1 MIDACDP
8 NADIDNLRK
17 LIKLNTGS
25 DFKLT
30 RNEICQAYNEIQD
43 GKLPLPPLVMSS
55 DRTYLVDKK
64 SPLKAGDYELLFDS
78 TTKRTDLKR
87 IARKVDLKNVEQM
100 TKTQIVDAIGK
111 RLRYMKIHEP
121 VKIGR
126 KRQVSVSRNTAV
138 NNTAVNN
145 VNFSNNSAR
154 NNSNFNIGT
163 PNLTSNNGNK
173 SNFGGNNIGN
183 GNGNGNGTTNNW
195 NRNNGNNVSPK
206 KVNRTSTVTFPK
218 GGLFMKGEKPKFLG
232 GARRAVNPPTNKPKS
247 GLFSGIFGKKK
258 STNTYRNNSGGGY
271 VEPRRRNNVRPTPV
285 VEPRKRNNVRP
296 TPAVK
301 PSKPGFFSGIFGGK
315 KKTTTNVGGGGG
327 VVQPRKSNV
336 VEPAP
341 KPTPNVPAPK
351 PTPNVPAPKPTPGPT
366 PNVPAPINENE
377 IRRRKIQQKK
387 EQFKQ
392 IHQGYQLSNANKD
405 ALVSKVTETTNANS
419 MRKMASDLVTQRK
432 QEKKQATAQ
441 NLLSFLTPLE
451 MPQTNK
457 NAIMRKF
464 KNTNTNVETLKKE
477 ALNIQKR
484 RQNVAIGEKRK
495 EYRKFL
501 NTLKNLTNEDKRELE
516 SNSTFNRNKAVALAK
531 KRAENRKA
539 GQRNSFVSFLNQLD
553 LENQDKNAMLT
564 AYNSN
569 SFTMNALK
577 KKASNLKT
585 KRVGEKKAV
594 NKNTLKEILV
604 SATNLSDGT
613 KRGIM
618 KRFDR
623 GEANLNTLREEI
635 TQLIQRAKD
644 NKLANK
650 KQKFAAY
657 VKSTSLSNANKNAF
671 IQRLGNADL
680 NFNALK
686 SEVNAMVQQAI
697 SDRRAQDRQDL
708 EQYMNSKEMT
718 NQNKNSILS
727 KFDANSRLSAN
738 LLKRDVNAILK
749 KRAQEQIGSDIA
761 NLEAYAKNIG
771 LNSGSIKTLKR
782 KVGQQSL
789 NSLKEEANA
798 LLRRLQN
805 TKKQKNKEE
814 LSKYMRSIGLSE
826 NNQRNI
832 LNRNLPLNESRKIA
846 NDLLQSKI
854 AEKRNKNRNT
864 LSTALNNLNLN
875 NTEKTQFLKLFNN
888 NPKANISEIQ
898 KRASSLIKQKKKTG
912 NRAELEQ
919 YFNNIGLDAQDRKV
933 ILKKFDKTNTN
944 LATLKNEANQLKKG
958 RESAKLATNR
968 KGLEKYMIKT
978 LKLSKTN
985 ADSILAK
992 FNAGESNILTLKT
1005 NADALAATRRGES
1018 KNVNRQEL
1026 LSYFNEIG
1034 LSQENGQAVLN
1045 KFNTNSIPLKKAKQE
1060 AQKIVKS
1067 KIGEKRSQ
1075 NRQALVEF
1083 MNSLQNINDAN
1094 KKIILKEFDKETA
1107 NLNALK
1113 NKASQLNI
1121 AARNKGEQRR
1131 ELKNYINGLGI
1142 NSTPFL
1148 VKFDKGKGTL
1158 NTLKAEANQAKG
1170 GANTKAAQRIEL
1182 QNYINGLG
1190 INATPFLA
1198 KFNKGKGTLNSLKA
1212 EANKAKGGSN
1222 AKGVAMK
1229 KKELSVFMKN
1239 KQISKANKAAF
1250 LNRVQLN
1257 TNLNALKNEITEL
1270 NRGSREKQ
1278 NAINTKKAELK
1289 TFLNTLT
1296 SISDKNKKMLM
1307 GKVVNNTTNINALKN
1322 EASKLNKN
1330 AGNTKI
1336 EQNQL
1341 KNQQQLEKH
1350 LKGLKDLTTNRVD
1363 YYKNRLVQN
1372 RSALQ
1377 NLLAESKREDQKQK
1391 SEKAAFYNYIKATKL
1406 PKDRKAD
1413 YIKKVKAPRSDIV
1426 EIKRLVNANINAIN
1440 REEVRNIEKKNANNK
1455 IKEEEAK
1462 KKLEQNL
1469 QTLSSELQKLTNL
1482 TPENRTKFTNSLK
1495 ARPTTLNQVVKQ
1507 AKDKD
1512 AGIKRLKAQAEENR
1526 KRKEESE
1533 RKKKENARKS
1543 RNTQTKDLAESLQ
1556 SLTTLT
1562 RENRKKFMARLPQNN
1577 PQMILA
1583 NAVELNDQRKKAKKN
1598 EENALATE
1606 ERKKKEAQNAKKSKE
1621 QNMKNVSMELQKL
1634 TNLTKNNRAMYIKRL
1649 ATMGKNTVIK
1659 EAQFENARRKRE
1671 KEKTKLAQE
1680 EEIKKRQQEKED
1692 AKKKANEERKGRN
1705 TQTKNVATKLQGL
1718 TSLTRENRQGF
1729 MKRLPTDGPEKVLAN
1744 AQALNKQRKNKVE
1757 AEKRL
1762 VEDKKKAEEAKKQAE
1777 QAKKKA
1783 TNLQTKRVAD
1793 KLQGLKYLKRENRI
1807 KFMNKL
1813 PQNGANKVIANAT
1826 KLDKERMEDEAST
1839 RRGIEWKLK
1848 KIGVSGKDLQGL
1860 LQRWNTSKNKTIFN
1874 NARKMVA
1881 SKRDPLLARIKR
1893 NVPASNN
1900 YSQAQQKWTA
1910 AIKAAP
1916 DDAAAQKIERL
1927 LDAKLKLKART
1938 EAEVKSLPPREQTR
1952 YLKNFMA
1959 YKNDVAQRTQ
1969 ELNKLV
1975 KTKRDSKNKGTKELA
1990 TKLQSMNKL
1999 ERRNRQQFMNRV
2011 AKGEDSQKVLRN
2023 ANKLQRNRTATQKLE
2038 AERKQKE
2045 QQEKERKELEQKKAQ
2060 QEKNKQAKLRS
2071 NTAKMLQSMSKLDRS
2086 NRLEFMKRL
2095 NRGNDPARVIANARK
2110 RDADKKAAASK
2121 PAPKPQPPQ
2130 GRVAPKTKKMKAKN
2144 RARIPSAKPSYGSK
2158 KGKGKRR

>member
-64 SPLKAGDYELLFDS
+64 SPLKANDYEQLFDS

-126 KRQVSVSRNTAV
+126 KRRVSVSKNTAV

-163 PNLTSNNGNK
+163 PNLTNNNGNK

-183 GNGNGNGTTNNW
+183 GNGNGNGNSNW

-218 GGLFMKGEKPKFLG
+218 GGLFIKGEKPKFLG
-232 GARRAVNPPTNKPKS
+232 GARRAVKPPTNKPKS

-258 STNTYRNNSGGGY
+258 NTYRNNSSGGY
-271 VEPRRRNNVRPTPV
+271 VEPV
-285 VEPRKRNNVRP
+285 KRNNVRP
-296 TPAVK
+296 TPAVQ
-301 PSKPGFFSGIFGGK
+301 PGKPGIFSGIFGK
-315 KKTTTNVGGGGG
+315 KKSTTNTGGG
-327 VVQPRKSNV
+327 VVKPLKSNV
-336 VEPAP
+336 VEPTP
-341 KPTPNVPAPK
+341 RPTPSQPTPQPTPNQ
-351 PTPNVPAPKPTPGPT
+351 PTPRPTPSQPTPQPTPSQPTPRPTPSQPTPGP
-366 PNVPAPINENE
+366 APVNENE

-392 IHQGYQLSNANKD
+392 ILQGYQLSNANKD

-432 QEKKQATAQ
+432 RDKKEATAK

-464 KNTNTNVETLKKE
+464 KNTNTNVETLKRE

-484 RQNVAIGEKRK
+484 RKNAVIGEKQK

-501 NTLKNLTNEDKRELE
+501 NTLKNLTNEDKRALE
-516 SNSTFNRNKAVALAK
+516 SNGTFNQNKAVTLAK

-539 GQRNSFVSFLNQLD
+539 GQRKSFVSFLNQLD
-553 LENQDKNAMLT
+553 LENQDKNAMMT

-585 KRVGEKKAV
+585 KRVTEKKVA

-613 KRGIM
+613 KRGII

-635 TQLIQRAKD
+635 TKLIQRAKD
-644 NKLANK
+644 NKLTNK

-671 IQRLGNADL
+671 IQRLSNTDL

-686 SEVNAMVQQAI
+686 SEVNSMVQQAI
-697 SDRRAQDRQDL
+697 SDRRAQDREAL

-738 LLKRDVNAILK
+738 LLKRDVNTILK
-749 KRAQEQIGSDIA
+749 KRAKEQIGADIA

-798 LLRRLQN
+798 LLQRLKN
-805 TKKQKNKEE
+805 TKKQKNKED
-814 LSKYMRSIGLSE
+814 LTKYMKSIGLSE

-832 LNRNLPLNESRKIA
+832 LNRNLPINESRQMA
-846 NDLLQSKI
+846 NDILRTKI
-854 AEKRNKNRNT
+854 AEKRNKNRNA

-875 NTEKTQFLKLFNN
+875 NTEKNQFLKLFNN

-898 KRASSLIKQKKKTG
+898 KRASMLIKQKKKTG
-912 NRAELEQ
+912 NRADLEQ

-933 ILKKFDKTNTN
+933 ILKKFDKANTN
-944 LATLKNEANQLKKG
+944 LATLKNEANQLKKS

-968 KGLEKYMIKT
+968 KGLEKYMVKT

-985 ADSILAK
+985 ANSILAK

-1005 NADALAATRRGES
+1005 NAEALAATRRDET

-1026 LSYFNEIG
+1026 LAYFNEIG

-1045 KFNTNSIPLKKAKQE
+1045 KFNGNSIPLKKAKQE
-1060 AQKIVKS
+1060 AKAIINS
-1067 KIGEKRSQ
+1067 KISGKRAE

-1083 MNSLQNINDAN
+1083 MDSLQNINAAN

-1113 NKASQLNI
+1113 NKASQLNA

-1131 ELKNYINGLGI
+1131 ELK
-1142 NSTPFL
+1142 
-1148 VKFDKGKGTL
+1148 
-1158 NTLKAEANQAKG
+1158 
-1170 GANTKAAQRIEL
+1170 
-1182 QNYINGLG
+1182 NYINGLG

-1212 EANKAKGGSN
+1212 EANKAKGGAN

-1229 KKELSVFMKN
+1229 KKELSAFMKN

-1278 NAINTKKAELK
+1278 NAINAKKTELK

-1296 SISDKNKKMLM
+1296 SISIKNKKMLLDR
-1307 GKVVNNTTNINALKN
+1307 VVNNATNINALKN
-1322 EASKLNKN
+1322 EASRLNKN
-1330 AGNTKI
+1330 AGNAKT

-1350 LKGLKDLTTNRVD
+1350 LKGLKDLTANRVD
-1363 YYKNRLVQN
+1363 YYKNQLVQN

-1377 NLLAESKREDQKQK
+1377 NLLVQSKQENQKQK
-1391 SEKAAFYNYIKATKL
+1391 SEKTAFYNYIKATKL

-1413 YIKKVKAPRSDIV
+1413 YIKRVKAPRSDIV
-1426 EIKRLVNANINAIN
+1426 EIKKLVNANVNAIN
-1440 REEVRNIEKKNANNK
+1440 QEAVRNAEKKNANNK

-1526 KRKEESE
+1526 KKKEESN
-1533 RKKKENARKS
+1533 RKKKENARKA

-1562 RENRKKFMARLPQNN
+1562 RENRKKFMSRLPQNN

-1583 NAVELNDQRKKAKKN
+1583 NAVALNDQRKKAKKN

-1606 ERKKKEAQNAKKSKE
+1606 KRKKKEAQNAKKSKE
-1621 QNMKNVSMELQKL
+1621 QNMKNVSKELQKL
-1634 TNLTKNNRAMYIKRL
+1634 TNLTKNNRAMYIKKL
-1649 ATMGKNTVIK
+1649 ETMGKNTVIK
-1659 EAQFENARRKRE
+1659 EAQSEDARRKRE

-1680 EEIKKRQQEKED
+1680 EEIKKRQQEKEN
-1692 AKKKANEERKGRN
+1692 AKKKANEERKSRN

-1718 TSLTRENRQGF
+1718 TSLKRENRQEF
-1729 MKRLPTDGPEKVLAN
+1729 MKRLPTNGPEKVIAN

-1762 VEDKKKAEEAKKQAE
+1762 IENKKKADEAKKQAE
-1777 QAKKKA
+1777 QAKKTA
-1783 TNLQTKRVAD
+1783 TNLQTKRVAG
-1793 KLQGLKYLKRENRI
+1793 KLQALKYLKRENRK

-1813 PQNGANKVIANAT
+1813 PQNGADKVIANAT

-1860 LQRWNTSKNKTIFN
+1860 LRRWNTSKNKTIFN

-1893 NVPASNN
+1893 DVPASNN

-1916 DDAAAQKIERL
+1916 DDAAVQKIERL

-1952 YLKNFMA
+1952 YLKNFMT

-1975 KTKRDSKNKGTKELA
+1975 KTKRNSKDKGTKELA

-1999 ERRNRQQFMNRV
+1999 ERRNRQQFMSRV
-2011 AKGEDSQKVLRN
+2011 AKGEDSRVVLRN
-2023 ANKLQRNRTATQKLE
+2023 ADKLQRNRTAKQKLE

-2060 QEKNKQAKLRS
+2060 QEKEKQAKLRS
-2071 NTAKMLQSMSKLDRS
+2071 NTAKMLQGMSKLDRK

-2095 NRGNDPARVIANARK
+2095 NKGNDPARVIANARK

-2144 RARIPSAKPSYGSK
+2144 RARKPSAKPSYGSK
-2158 KGKGKRR
+2158 KGKKRR

>member
-64 SPLKAGDYELLFDS
+64 SPLKANDYEQLFDS

-126 KRQVSVSRNTAV
+126 KRRVSVSKNTAV

-163 PNLTSNNGNK
+163 PNLTNNNGNK

-183 GNGNGNGTTNNW
+183 GNGNGNGNSNW

-218 GGLFMKGEKPKFLG
+218 GGLFIKGEKPKFLG
-232 GARRAVNPPTNKPKS
+232 GARRAVKPPTNKPKS

-258 STNTYRNNSGGGY
+258 NTYRNNSSGGY
-271 VEPRRRNNVRPTPV
+271 VEPV
-285 VEPRKRNNVRP
+285 KRNNVRP
-296 TPAVK
+296 TPAVQ
-301 PSKPGFFSGIFGGK
+301 PGKPGIFSGIFGK
-315 KKTTTNVGGGGG
+315 KKSTTNTGGG
-327 VVQPRKSNV
+327 VVKPLKSNV
-336 VEPAP
+336 VEPTP
-341 KPTPNVPAPK
+341 RPTPSQPTPQPTPNQPTPR
-351 PTPNVPAPKPTPGPT
+351 PTPNQPTPRPTPSQPTPRPTPSQPTPGP
-366 PNVPAPINENE
+366 APVNENE

-392 IHQGYQLSNANKD
+392 ILQGYQLSNANKD

-432 QEKKQATAQ
+432 RDKKEATAK

-464 KNTNTNVETLKKE
+464 KNTNTNVETLKRE

-484 RQNVAIGEKRK
+484 RKNAVIGEKQK

-501 NTLKNLTNEDKRELE
+501 NTLKNLTNEDKRALE
-516 SNSTFNRNKAVALAK
+516 SNGTFNQNKAVTLAK

-539 GQRNSFVSFLNQLD
+539 GQRKSFVSFLNQLD
-553 LENQDKNAMLT
+553 LENQDKNAMMT

-585 KRVGEKKAV
+585 KRVTEKKVA

-613 KRGIM
+613 KRGII

-635 TQLIQRAKD
+635 TKLIQRAKD
-644 NKLANK
+644 NKLTNK

-671 IQRLGNADL
+671 IQRLSNTDL

-686 SEVNAMVQQAI
+686 SEVNSMVQQAI
-697 SDRRAQDRQDL
+697 SDRRAQDREAL

-738 LLKRDVNAILK
+738 LLKRDVNTILK
-749 KRAQEQIGSDIA
+749 KRAKEQIGADIA

-798 LLRRLQN
+798 LLQRLKN
-805 TKKQKNKEE
+805 TKKQKNKED
-814 LSKYMRSIGLSE
+814 LTKYMKSIGLSE

-832 LNRNLPLNESRKIA
+832 LNRNLPINESRQMA
-846 NDLLQSKI
+846 NDILRTKI
-854 AEKRNKNRNT
+854 AEKRNKNRNA

-875 NTEKTQFLKLFNN
+875 NTEKNQFLKLFNN

-898 KRASSLIKQKKKTG
+898 KRASMLIKQKKKTG
-912 NRAELEQ
+912 NRADLEQ

-933 ILKKFDKTNTN
+933 ILKKFDKANTN
-944 LATLKNEANQLKKG
+944 LATLKNEANQLKKS

-968 KGLEKYMIKT
+968 KGLEKYMVKT

-985 ADSILAK
+985 ANSILAK

-1005 NADALAATRRGES
+1005 NAEALAATRRDET

-1026 LSYFNEIG
+1026 LAYFNEIG

-1045 KFNTNSIPLKKAKQE
+1045 KFNGNSIPLKKAKQE
-1060 AQKIVKS
+1060 AKAIINS
-1067 KIGEKRSQ
+1067 KISGKRAE

-1083 MNSLQNINDAN
+1083 MDSLQNINAAN

-1113 NKASQLNI
+1113 NKASQLNA

-1131 ELKNYINGLGI
+1131 ELK
-1142 NSTPFL
+1142 
-1148 VKFDKGKGTL
+1148 
-1158 NTLKAEANQAKG
+1158 
-1170 GANTKAAQRIEL
+1170 
-1182 QNYINGLG
+1182 NYINGLG

-1212 EANKAKGGSN
+1212 EANKAKGGAN

-1229 KKELSVFMKN
+1229 KKELSAFMKN

-1278 NAINTKKAELK
+1278 NAINAKKTELK

-1296 SISDKNKKMLM
+1296 SISIKNKKMLLDR
-1307 GKVVNNTTNINALKN
+1307 VVNNATNINALKN
-1322 EASKLNKN
+1322 EASRLNKN
-1330 AGNTKI
+1330 AGNAKT

-1350 LKGLKDLTTNRVD
+1350 LKGLKDLTANRVD
-1363 YYKNRLVQN
+1363 YYKNQLVQN

-1377 NLLAESKREDQKQK
+1377 NLLVQSKQENQKQK
-1391 SEKAAFYNYIKATKL
+1391 SEKTAFYNYIKATKL

-1413 YIKKVKAPRSDIV
+1413 YIKRVKAPRSDIV
-1426 EIKRLVNANINAIN
+1426 EIKKLVNANVNAIN
-1440 REEVRNIEKKNANNK
+1440 QEAVRNAEKKNANNK

-1526 KRKEESE
+1526 KKKEESN
-1533 RKKKENARKS
+1533 RKKKENARKA

-1562 RENRKKFMARLPQNN
+1562 RENRKKFMSRLPQNN

-1583 NAVELNDQRKKAKKN
+1583 NAVALNDQRKKAKKN

-1606 ERKKKEAQNAKKSKE
+1606 KRKKKEAQNAKKSKE
-1621 QNMKNVSMELQKL
+1621 QNMKNVSKELQKL
-1634 TNLTKNNRAMYIKRL
+1634 TNLTKNNRAMYIKKL
-1649 ATMGKNTVIK
+1649 ETMGKNTVIK
-1659 EAQFENARRKRE
+1659 EAQSEDARRKRE

-1680 EEIKKRQQEKED
+1680 EEIKKRQQEKEN
-1692 AKKKANEERKGRN
+1692 AKKKANEERKSRN
-1705 TQTKNVATKLQGL
+1705 TQTKNVATKLQAL
-1718 TSLTRENRQGF
+1718 TSLKRENRREF
-1729 MKRLPTDGPEKVLAN
+1729 MKRLPTNGPEKVIAN

-1762 VEDKKKAEEAKKQAE
+1762 IENKKKADEAKKQAE
-1777 QAKKKA
+1777 QAKKTA
-1783 TNLQTKRVAD
+1783 TNLQTKRVAG
-1793 KLQGLKYLKRENRI
+1793 KLQALKYLKRENRK

-1813 PQNGANKVIANAT
+1813 PQNGADKVIANAT

-1860 LQRWNTSKNKTIFN
+1860 LRRWNTSKNKTIFN

-1893 NVPASNN
+1893 DVPASNN

-1916 DDAAAQKIERL
+1916 DDAAVQKIERL

-1952 YLKNFMA
+1952 YLKNFMT

-1975 KTKRDSKNKGTKELA
+1975 KTKRNSKDKGTKELA

-1999 ERRNRQQFMNRV
+1999 ERRNRQQFMSRV
-2011 AKGEDSQKVLRN
+2011 AKGEDSRVVLRN
-2023 ANKLQRNRTATQKLE
+2023 ADKLQRNRTAKQKLE

-2060 QEKNKQAKLRS
+2060 QEKEKQAKLRS
-2071 NTAKMLQSMSKLDRS
+2071 NTAKMLQGMSKLDRK

-2095 NRGNDPARVIANARK
+2095 NKGNDPARVIANARK

-2144 RARIPSAKPSYGSK
+2144 RARKPSAKPSYGSK
-2158 KGKGKRR
+2158 KGKKKRR

>member
-64 SPLKAGDYELLFDS
+64 SPLKAGDYERLFDS

-163 PNLTSNNGNK
+163 PNLTNNNGNK
-173 SNFGGNNIGN
+173 SNFGGNNI
-183 GNGNGNGTTNNW
+183 GNGNGTTNNW

-206 KVNRTSTVTFPK
+206 KVNRTSKVTFPT

-232 GARRAVNPPTNKPKS
+232 GTRRAVKPSTNKPKS

-258 STNTYRNNSGGGY
+258 NTNTYRNNSGGGY
-271 VEPRRRNNVRPTPV
+271 VEPRRRNNVRPTPA
-285 VEPRKRNNVRP
+285 VEPRRRNNVRP

-301 PSKPGFFSGIFGGK
+301 PSKPGFFSGIFGK

-336 VEPAP
+336 AEPTP
-341 KPTPNVPAPK
+341 KPTPRPTPNVPAPK

-366 PNVPAPINENE
+366 PNVPAPKPTPTPNVPAPINENE

-392 IHQGYQLSNANKD
+392 ILQGYQLSNANKD

-457 NAIMRKF
+457 NAIMKKF
-464 KNTNTNVETLKKE
+464 KTTNTNVETLKKE
-477 ALNIQKR
+477 ALNLQKR
-484 RQNVAIGEKRK
+484 RKNVVIGEKRK

-553 LENQDKNAMLT
+553 LENQDKNAMLK

-569 SFTMNALK
+569 SFTVNALK

-613 KRGIM
+613 KKGIM

-635 TQLIQRAKD
+635 AQLIQRAKD

-727 KFDANSRLSAN
+727 KFDANSKLSAN
-738 LLKRDVNAILK
+738 LLKRDVNALLK
-749 KRAQEQIGSDIA
+749 TRAQEQIAANVA

-771 LNSGSIKTLKR
+771 LNRGSINKLKR

-789 NSLKEEANA
+789 NSLKEEADSIVK
-798 LLRRLQN
+798 RLKN
-805 TKKQKNKEE
+805 IKKQKNKEE
-814 LSKYMRSIGLSE
+814 LAKYMKSIGLSE

-832 LNRNLPLNESRKIA
+832 LNRNLPINESRKMA
-846 NDLLQSKI
+846 NDLLQAKI
-854 AEKRNKNRNT
+854 AEKRNKNRNA

-875 NTEKTQFLKLFNN
+875 NTEKNQFLKLFNN

-898 KRASSLIKQKKKTG
+898 KKASSLNKQKKRMGERKD
-912 NRAELEQ
+912 LEQ
-919 YFNNIGLDAQDRKV
+919 YFNNISLNVQDRNV
-933 ILKKFDKTNTN
+933 ILKKFNKTNTN
-944 LATLKNEANQLKKG
+944 LASLKNQANKLKKN
-958 RESAKLATNR
+958 RENARLASNR
-968 KGLEKYMIKT
+968 KGLEKYMLNT

-985 ADSILAK
+985 TNSILAK
-992 FNAGESNILTLKT
+992 FNAGEANIATLKT
-1005 NADALAATRRGES
+1005 NAEALATTRRDEK
-1018 KNVNRQEL
+1018 KNVNRKEL
-1026 LSYFNEIG
+1026 ISYFNEIG
-1034 LSQENGQAVLN
+1034 LSQENGQAVVN
-1045 KFNTNSIPLKKAKQE
+1045 KFNGNSISLNKAKQE
-1060 AQKIVKS
+1060 AKNIVNS
-1067 KIGEKRSQ
+1067 KIREKRSQ

-1083 MNSLQNINDAN
+1083 MNSLQNIDNAG
-1094 KKIILKEFDKETA
+1094 KKTILGEFDKETA
-1107 NLNALK
+1107 NLNTLK
-1113 NKASQLNI
+1113 NKASELNT
-1121 AARNKGEQRR
+1121 AVRQKGEQRR
-1131 ELKNYINGLGI
+1131 
-1142 NSTPFL
+1142 
-1148 VKFDKGKGTL
+1148 
-1158 NTLKAEANQAKG
+1158 
-1170 GANTKAAQRIEL
+1170 EL

-1190 INATPFLA
+1190 INAAPFLA
-1198 KFNKGKGTLNSLKA
+1198 KFNNGKGTLNSLKA
-1212 EANKAKGGSN
+1212 EANKAKGESN
-1222 AKGVAMK
+1222 TKNVAK
-1229 KKELSVFMKN
+1229 KKDELSTFMKN
-1239 KQISKANKAAF
+1239 KQISEANKTAF

-1257 TNLNALKNEITEL
+1257 TNLNSLKNEITEL
-1270 NRGSREKQ
+1270 NRVSREKQ
-1278 NAINTKKAELK
+1278 NAINAKRSELK

-1296 SISDKNKKMLM
+1296 NVSSKNKKAFMNRI
-1307 GKVVNNTTNINALKN
+1307 VNNTTNINQIKN
-1322 EASKLNKN
+1322 EASKLNQNAKN
-1330 AGNTKI
+1330 AKA

-1363 YYKNRLVQN
+1363 YYKNQLVQN

-1377 NLLAESKREDQKQK
+1377 NLLVESKRENQKQK

-1455 IKEEEAK
+1455 KKEEEAK

-1526 KRKEESE
+1526 KKKEESE
-1533 RKKKENARKS
+1533 RKKKENARKA

-1621 QNMKNVSMELQKL
+1621 QNMKNVSKELQKL

-1659 EAQFENARRKRE
+1659 EAQSENARRKRE

-1718 TSLTRENRQGF
+1718 TSLKRENRQGF

-1783 TNLQTKRVAD
+1783 TNLQTKRVAG
-1793 KLQGLKYLKRENRI
+1793 KLQGLKYLKRENRK

-1893 NVPASNN
+1893 NVPASND

-1969 ELNKLV
+1969 ELDKLV
-1975 KTKRDSKNKGTKELA
+1975 KTKRDSKDKATKEMA

-2023 ANKLQRNRTATQKLE
+2023 ADKLQRNRTAKQKLE
-2038 AERKQKE
+2038 AERRQKE
-2045 QQEKERKELEQKKAQ
+2045 QKEKERKELEQKKAQ
-2060 QEKNKQAKLRS
+2060 QEKEKKVKLRS
-2071 NTAKMLQSMSKLDRS
+2071 NTAKMLQGMSKLDRK

-2144 RARIPSAKPSYGSK
+2144 RARKPSAKPSYGSK
-2158 KGKGKRR
+2158 KGKKGKRR

>member
-64 SPLKAGDYELLFDS
+64 SPLKANDYEQLFDS

-126 KRQVSVSRNTAV
+126 KRRVSVSKNTAV

-163 PNLTSNNGNK
+163 PNLTNNNGNK

-183 GNGNGNGTTNNW
+183 GNGNGNGNSNW

-218 GGLFMKGEKPKFLG
+218 GGLFIKGEKPKFLG
-232 GARRAVNPPTNKPKS
+232 GARRAVKPPTNKPKS

-258 STNTYRNNSGGGY
+258 NTYRNNSSGGY
-271 VEPRRRNNVRPTPV
+271 VEPV
-285 VEPRKRNNVRP
+285 KRNNVRP
-296 TPAVK
+296 TPAVQ
-301 PSKPGFFSGIFGGK
+301 PGKPGIFSGIFGK
-315 KKTTTNVGGGGG
+315 KKSTTNTGGG
-327 VVQPRKSNV
+327 VVKPLKSNV
-336 VEPAP
+336 VEPTP
-341 KPTPNVPAPK
+341 RPTPSQPTPQPTPNQPTPR
-351 PTPNVPAPKPTPGPT
+351 PTPNQPTPRPTPSQPTPRPTPSQPTPGP
-366 PNVPAPINENE
+366 APVNENE

-392 IHQGYQLSNANKD
+392 ILQGYQLSNANKD

-432 QEKKQATAQ
+432 RDKKEATAK

-464 KNTNTNVETLKKE
+464 KNTNTNVETLKRE

-484 RQNVAIGEKRK
+484 RKNAVIGEKQK

-501 NTLKNLTNEDKRELE
+501 NTLKNLTNEDKRALE
-516 SNSTFNRNKAVALAK
+516 SNGTFNQNKAVTLAK

-553 LENQDKNAMLT
+553 LENQDKNAMMT

-585 KRVGEKKAV
+585 KRVTEKKVA

-613 KRGIM
+613 KRGII

-635 TQLIQRAKD
+635 TKLIQRAKD
-644 NKLANK
+644 NKLTNK

-671 IQRLGNADL
+671 IQRLSNTDL

-686 SEVNAMVQQAI
+686 SEVNSMVQQAI
-697 SDRRAQDRQDL
+697 SDRRAQDREAL

-738 LLKRDVNAILK
+738 LLKRDVNTILK
-749 KRAQEQIGSDIA
+749 KRAKEQIGADIA

-798 LLRRLQN
+798 LLQRLKN
-805 TKKQKNKEE
+805 TKKQKNKED
-814 LSKYMRSIGLSE
+814 LTKYMKSIGLSE

-832 LNRNLPLNESRKIA
+832 LNRNLPINESRQMA
-846 NDLLQSKI
+846 NDILRTKI
-854 AEKRNKNRNT
+854 AEKRNKNRNA

-875 NTEKTQFLKLFNN
+875 NTEKNQFLKLFNN

-898 KRASSLIKQKKKTG
+898 KRASMLIKQKKKTG
-912 NRAELEQ
+912 NRADLEQ

-933 ILKKFDKTNTN
+933 ILKKFDKANTN
-944 LATLKNEANQLKKG
+944 LATLKNEANQLKKS

-968 KGLEKYMIKT
+968 KGLEKYMVKT

-985 ADSILAK
+985 ANSILAK

-1005 NADALAATRRGES
+1005 NAEALAATRRDET

-1026 LSYFNEIG
+1026 LAYFNEIG

-1045 KFNTNSIPLKKAKQE
+1045 KFNGNSIPLKKAKQE
-1060 AQKIVKS
+1060 AKAIINS
-1067 KIGEKRSQ
+1067 KISGKRAE

-1083 MNSLQNINDAN
+1083 MDSLQNINAAN

-1113 NKASQLNI
+1113 NKASQLNA

-1131 ELKNYINGLGI
+1131 ELK
-1142 NSTPFL
+1142 
-1148 VKFDKGKGTL
+1148 
-1158 NTLKAEANQAKG
+1158 
-1170 GANTKAAQRIEL
+1170 
-1182 QNYINGLG
+1182 NYINGLG

-1212 EANKAKGGSN
+1212 EANKAKGGAN

-1229 KKELSVFMKN
+1229 KKELSAFMKN

-1278 NAINTKKAELK
+1278 NAINAKKTELK

-1296 SISDKNKKMLM
+1296 SISIKNKKMLLDR
-1307 GKVVNNTTNINALKN
+1307 VVNNATNINALKN
-1322 EASKLNKN
+1322 EASRLNKN
-1330 AGNTKI
+1330 AGNAKT

-1350 LKGLKDLTTNRVD
+1350 LKGLKDLTANRVD
-1363 YYKNRLVQN
+1363 YYKNQLVQN

-1377 NLLAESKREDQKQK
+1377 NLLVQSKQENQKQK
-1391 SEKAAFYNYIKATKL
+1391 SEKTAFYNYIKATKL

-1413 YIKKVKAPRSDIV
+1413 YIKRVKAPRSDIV
-1426 EIKRLVNANINAIN
+1426 EIKKLVNANVNAIN
-1440 REEVRNIEKKNANNK
+1440 QEAVRNAEKKNANNK

-1526 KRKEESE
+1526 KKKEESN
-1533 RKKKENARKS
+1533 RKKKENARKA

-1562 RENRKKFMARLPQNN
+1562 RENRKKFMSRLPQNN

-1583 NAVELNDQRKKAKKN
+1583 NAVALNDQRKKAKKN

-1606 ERKKKEAQNAKKSKE
+1606 KRKKKEAQNAKKSKE
-1621 QNMKNVSMELQKL
+1621 QNMKNVSKELQKL
-1634 TNLTKNNRAMYIKRL
+1634 TNLTKNNRAMYIKKL
-1649 ATMGKNTVIK
+1649 ETMGKNTVIK
-1659 EAQFENARRKRE
+1659 EAQSEDARRKRE

-1680 EEIKKRQQEKED
+1680 EEIKKRQQEKEN
-1692 AKKKANEERKGRN
+1692 AKKKANEERKSRN

-1718 TSLTRENRQGF
+1718 TSLKRENRQEF
-1729 MKRLPTDGPEKVLAN
+1729 MKRLPTNGPEKVIAN

-1762 VEDKKKAEEAKKQAE
+1762 IENKKKADEAKKQAE
-1777 QAKKKA
+1777 QAKKTA
-1783 TNLQTKRVAD
+1783 TNLQTKRVAG
-1793 KLQGLKYLKRENRI
+1793 KLQALKYLKRENRK

-1813 PQNGANKVIANAT
+1813 PQNGADKVIANAT

-1860 LQRWNTSKNKTIFN
+1860 LRRWNTSKNKTIFN

-1893 NVPASNN
+1893 DVPASNN

-1916 DDAAAQKIERL
+1916 DDAAVQKIERL

-1952 YLKNFMA
+1952 YLKNFMT

-1975 KTKRDSKNKGTKELA
+1975 KTKRNSKDKGTKELA

-1999 ERRNRQQFMNRV
+1999 ERRNRQQFMSRV
-2011 AKGEDSQKVLRN
+2011 AKGEDSRVVLRN
-2023 ANKLQRNRTATQKLE
+2023 ADKLQRNRTAKQKLE

-2060 QEKNKQAKLRS
+2060 QEKEKQAKLRS
-2071 NTAKMLQSMSKLDRS
+2071 NTAKMLQGMSKLDRK

-2095 NRGNDPARVIANARK
+2095 NKGNDPARVIANARK

-2144 RARIPSAKPSYGSK
+2144 RARKPSAKPSYGSK
-2158 KGKGKRR
+2158 KGKKKRR

>member
-64 SPLKAGDYELLFDS
+64 SPLKANDYEQLFDS

-126 KRQVSVSRNTAV
+126 KRRVSVSKNTAV

-163 PNLTSNNGNK
+163 PNLTNNNGNK

-183 GNGNGNGTTNNW
+183 GNGNGNGNSNW

-218 GGLFMKGEKPKFLG
+218 GGLFIKGEKPKFLG
-232 GARRAVNPPTNKPKS
+232 GARRAVKPPTNKPKS

-258 STNTYRNNSGGGY
+258 NTYRNNSSGGY
-271 VEPRRRNNVRPTPV
+271 VEPV
-285 VEPRKRNNVRP
+285 KRNNVRP
-296 TPAVK
+296 TPAVQ
-301 PSKPGFFSGIFGGK
+301 PGKPGIFSGIFGK
-315 KKTTTNVGGGGG
+315 KKSTTNTGGG
-327 VVQPRKSNV
+327 VVKPLKSNV
-336 VEPAP
+336 VEPTP
-341 KPTPNVPAPK
+341 RPTPSQPTPQPTPNQPTPR
-351 PTPNVPAPKPTPGPT
+351 PTPNQPTPGP
-366 PNVPAPINENE
+366 APVNENE

-392 IHQGYQLSNANKD
+392 ILQGYQLSNANKD

-432 QEKKQATAQ
+432 RDKKEATAK

-464 KNTNTNVETLKKE
+464 KNTNTNVETLKRE

-484 RQNVAIGEKRK
+484 RKNAVIGEKQK

-501 NTLKNLTNEDKRELE
+501 NTLKNLTNEDKRALE
-516 SNSTFNRNKAVALAK
+516 SNGTFNQNKAVTLAK

-553 LENQDKNAMLT
+553 LENQDKNAMMT

-585 KRVGEKKAV
+585 KRVTEKKVA

-613 KRGIM
+613 KRGII

-635 TQLIQRAKD
+635 TKLIQRAKD
-644 NKLANK
+644 NKLTNK

-671 IQRLGNADL
+671 IQRLSNTDL

-686 SEVNAMVQQAI
+686 SEVNSMVQQAI
-697 SDRRAQDRQDL
+697 SDRRAQDREAL

-738 LLKRDVNAILK
+738 LLKRDVNTILK
-749 KRAQEQIGSDIA
+749 KRAKEQIGADIA

-798 LLRRLQN
+798 LLQRLKN
-805 TKKQKNKEE
+805 TKKQKNKED
-814 LSKYMRSIGLSE
+814 LTKYMKSIGLSE

-832 LNRNLPLNESRKIA
+832 LNRNLPINESRQMA
-846 NDLLQSKI
+846 NDILRTKI
-854 AEKRNKNRNT
+854 AEKRNKNRNA

-875 NTEKTQFLKLFNN
+875 NTEKNQFLKLFNN

-898 KRASSLIKQKKKTG
+898 KRASMLIKQKKKTG
-912 NRAELEQ
+912 NRADLEQ

-933 ILKKFDKTNTN
+933 ILKKFDKANTN
-944 LATLKNEANQLKKG
+944 LATLKNEANQLKKS

-968 KGLEKYMIKT
+968 KGLEKYMVKT

-985 ADSILAK
+985 ANSILAK

-1005 NADALAATRRGES
+1005 NAEALAATRRDET

-1026 LSYFNEIG
+1026 LAYFNEIG

-1045 KFNTNSIPLKKAKQE
+1045 KFNGNSIPLKKAKQE
-1060 AQKIVKS
+1060 AKAIINS
-1067 KIGEKRSQ
+1067 KISGKRAE

-1083 MNSLQNINDAN
+1083 MDSLQNINAAN

-1113 NKASQLNI
+1113 NKASQLNA

-1131 ELKNYINGLGI
+1131 ELK
-1142 NSTPFL
+1142 
-1148 VKFDKGKGTL
+1148 
-1158 NTLKAEANQAKG
+1158 
-1170 GANTKAAQRIEL
+1170 
-1182 QNYINGLG
+1182 NYINGLG

-1212 EANKAKGGSN
+1212 EANKAKGGAN

-1229 KKELSVFMKN
+1229 KKELSAFMKN

-1250 LNRVQLN
+1250 LDRVQLN

-1278 NAINTKKAELK
+1278 NAINAKKTELK

-1296 SISDKNKKMLM
+1296 SISIKNKKMLLDR
-1307 GKVVNNTTNINALKN
+1307 VVNNATNINALKN
-1322 EASKLNKN
+1322 EASRLNKN
-1330 AGNTKI
+1330 AGNAKT

-1350 LKGLKDLTTNRVD
+1350 LKGLKDLTANRVD
-1363 YYKNRLVQN
+1363 YYKNQLVQN

-1377 NLLAESKREDQKQK
+1377 NLLVQSKQENQKQK
-1391 SEKAAFYNYIKATKL
+1391 SEKTAFYNYIKATKL

-1413 YIKKVKAPRSDIV
+1413 YIKRVKAPRSDIV
-1426 EIKRLVNANINAIN
+1426 EIKKLVNANVNAIN
-1440 REEVRNIEKKNANNK
+1440 QEAVRNAEKKNANNK

-1526 KRKEESE
+1526 KKKEESN
-1533 RKKKENARKS
+1533 RKKKENARKA

-1562 RENRKKFMARLPQNN
+1562 RENRKKFMSRLPQNN

-1583 NAVELNDQRKKAKKN
+1583 NAVALNDQRKKAKKN

-1606 ERKKKEAQNAKKSKE
+1606 KRKKKEAQNAKKSKE
-1621 QNMKNVSMELQKL
+1621 QNMKNVSKELQKL
-1634 TNLTKNNRAMYIKRL
+1634 TNLTKNNRAMYIKKL
-1649 ATMGKNTVIK
+1649 ETMGKNTVIK
-1659 EAQFENARRKRE
+1659 EAQSEDARRKRE

-1680 EEIKKRQQEKED
+1680 EEIKKRQQEKEN
-1692 AKKKANEERKGRN
+1692 AKKKANEERKSRN
-1705 TQTKNVATKLQGL
+1705 TQTKNVATKLQAL
-1718 TSLTRENRQGF
+1718 TSLKRENRREF
-1729 MKRLPTDGPEKVLAN
+1729 MKRLPTNGPEKVIAN

-1762 VEDKKKAEEAKKQAE
+1762 IENKKKADEAKKQAE
-1777 QAKKKA
+1777 QAKKTA
-1783 TNLQTKRVAD
+1783 TNLQTKRVAG
-1793 KLQGLKYLKRENRI
+1793 KLQALKYLKRENRK

-1813 PQNGANKVIANAT
+1813 PQNGADKVIANAT

-1860 LQRWNTSKNKTIFN
+1860 LRRWNTSKNKTIFN

-1893 NVPASNN
+1893 DVPASNN

-1916 DDAAAQKIERL
+1916 DDAAVQKIERL

-1952 YLKNFMA
+1952 YLKNFMT

-1975 KTKRDSKNKGTKELA
+1975 KTKRNSKDKGTKELA

-1999 ERRNRQQFMNRV
+1999 ERRNRQQFMSRV
-2011 AKGEDSQKVLRN
+2011 AKGEDSRVVLRN
-2023 ANKLQRNRTATQKLE
+2023 ADKLQRNRTAKQKLE

-2060 QEKNKQAKLRS
+2060 QEKEKQAKLRS
-2071 NTAKMLQSMSKLDRS
+2071 NTAKMLQGMSKLDRK

-2095 NRGNDPARVIANARK
+2095 NKGNDPARVIANARK

-2144 RARIPSAKPSYGSK
+2144 RARKPSAKPSYGSK
-2158 KGKGKRR
+2158 KGKKKRR